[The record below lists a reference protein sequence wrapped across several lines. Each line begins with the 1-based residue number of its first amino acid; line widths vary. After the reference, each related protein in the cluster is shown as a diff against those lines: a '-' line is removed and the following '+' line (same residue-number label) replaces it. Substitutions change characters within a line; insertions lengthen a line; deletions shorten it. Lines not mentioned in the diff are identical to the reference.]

1 MACFYPLTGWKGE
14 ILASGKRKIVFSP
27 AEAEPSLVPFPFQ
40 LPCGQCVGCRLERS
54 RQWAIRCV
62 LESKLYADNCV
73 VTLTYRDDELPVG
86 GSLNLRDIQG
96 YMKRLR
102 QRLVRS
108 GRDLIKN
115 PVRFFQCGEYGEDN
129 LRPHH
134 HAVLFN
140 YDYEDK
146 KLWKTSGGVRLF
158 RSDQLDK
165 DWGKGFALIGDVTME
180 SAAYVARYV
189 MKKVNGVQAVTH
201 YRGLK
206 PEYVTMSRRPGIG
219 SGWLSKFSGEVAV
232 SDMVE
237 SGGMKMRPPRFFD
250 SFLEKF
256 TPFLF
261 QDIKSARLEKAVAAA
276 ADNTYERLMAK
287 EECTLAALKL
297 RTRRMEAVS

>member
-1 MACFYPLTGWKGE
+1 M
-14 ILASGKRKIVFSP
+14 FSP

-62 LESKLYADNCV
+62 LESKLYANNCV
-73 VTLTYRDDELPVG
+73 VTLTYRDECLPVD
-86 GSLNLRDIQG
+86 GSLDMSDFQR

-102 QRLVRS
+102 QRLVRA
-108 GRDLIKN
+108 GRDMKKD
-115 PVRFFQCGEYGEDN
+115 PVRFFHCGEYGEEF
-129 LRPHH
+129 LRPHF

-140 YDYEDK
+140 FDYEDK

-189 MKKVNGVQAVTH
+189 MKKVSGVQAATH

-206 PEYVTMSRRPGIG
+206 PEYVTMSNRPGIA
-219 SGWLSKFSGEVAV
+219 SGWFDKFSAEVAI
-232 SDMVE
+232 SDEVQCG
-237 SGGMKMRPPRFFD
+237 SMKMRPSRFFD
-250 SFLEKF
+250 SRLEKF
-256 TPFLF
+256 SPFLYA
-261 QDIKSARLEKAVAAA
+261 DIKSARLEKAVAAA
-276 ADNTYERLMAK
+276 ADNSYERLMAK

-297 RTRRMEAVS
+297 KTRRMEVV